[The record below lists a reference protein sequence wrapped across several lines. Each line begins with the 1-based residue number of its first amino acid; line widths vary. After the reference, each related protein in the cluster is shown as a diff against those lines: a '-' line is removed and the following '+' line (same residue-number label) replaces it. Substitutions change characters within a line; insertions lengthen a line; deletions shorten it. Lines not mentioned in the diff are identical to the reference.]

1 MVIAIATRITLVTN
15 QHIVIALNPFL
26 LSLPITELAI
36 TIATRTFIF
45 AVLSSRLTLRMKSIT
60 DFDDNTDVTGY
71 LDFVKWAAW
80 EVW

>member
-1 MVIAIATRITLVTN
+1 MSAGAGN
-15 QHIVIALNPFL
+15 
-26 LSLPITELAI
+26 
-36 TIATRTFIF
+36 TFIV